1 MAATE
6 PPPPSMTSSKPYLLR
21 AIYEWIVDNGM
32 TPHLLV
38 DTRDHRV
45 KIPLQYVRDHTIV
58 LNLAPGA
65 VKDLMLRND
74 FISFSAR
81 FGGVAQDVLVP
92 LSAARMIYAR
102 ENGQGMTLPDDPAD
116 QALPEEDSTP
126 PDAPPP
132 APPSGA
138 GRGSHLRRVK

>member
-1 MAATE
+1 MAAAE
-6 PPPPSMTSSKPYLLR
+6 PPAPRMTSSKPYLLR

-45 KIPLQYVRDHTIV
+45 NIPLQYVRDHSIV

-74 FISFSAR
+74 YISFSAR
-81 FGGVAQDVLVP
+81 FAGVAREVLVP
-92 LSAARMIYAR
+92 VSSARMIYAR
-102 ENGQGMTLPDDPAD
+102 ENGQGMTLPDDPASSS
-116 QALPEEDSTP
+116 LEEDDTRP

-132 APPSGA
+132 APTGA